1 MRFRI
6 GINLA
11 DVIADDE
18 RIYGD
23 GVNIAGRIDAL
34 AEPAVS
40 PPRVPRSTMSRASSA
55 STSPT
60 GSSRTLWVLNI
71 GPQRNC

>member
-1 MRFRI
+1 MCFRI
-6 GINLA
+6 GINLG

-18 RIYGD
+18 RID

-40 PPRVPRSTMSRASSA
+40 SPRVPRSTMSRASSA